1 MSVATSIRLE
11 LNDEQRAAVA
21 EIMQATGQKTAKK
34 AVVAAL
40 VLYPALRKTHG
51 QAVRELEK
59 ARSELEKVRQQR
71 DRLRGDWRDA
81 LGLGLDGEGDNVVP

>member
-21 EIMQATGQKTAKK
+21 ETMKVLGLATAKK
-34 AVVAAL
+34 AVLAAL
-40 VLYPALRKTHG
+40 ADYPALRRQRAETL
-51 QAVRELEK
+51 AERDRL
-59 ARSELEKVRQQR
+59 RSELEKVRQQR

-81 LGLGLDGEGDNVVP
+81 LGLDGEGDNVVP